1 MTRNDSNPPFFLL
14 QLNSTR
20 ICQFRQTC
28 RREGEIMARNIA
40 IGLQD
45 FGKIRTKN
53 AFYIDKT
60 GFICEWW
67 ETLDDVTLITRP
79 RRFGKTLTMSMV
91 EHFFSVRYKNCDAL
105 FDGLNIWQ
113 DEKYRNLQGT
123 FPVISI
129 SFSDIKETS
138 YTQAKKK
145 ICETIVDLFNE
156 YDFLAE
162 GDLLNAK
169 EKEYFH
175 KISADMEDYE
185 ISISLKR
192 LSNYLYQYY
201 HQKVIILLDEYDT
214 PMQEAFV
221 GGYWDE
227 LAGFMRSLFNATFKN
242 NTCME
247 RALLTG
253 ITRISKESIFSDLN
267 NMEVITTTSSKYASA
282 FGFTEEEMLAALQEY
297 DLLDQKEEVKYWY
310 DGFVFGEKR
319 EIYNPWSIINY
330 LDKKRVA
337 PYWTNTSS
345 NRLVGKLIQEGSG
358 QLKES
363 FEKLLTEENF
373 ITEIDEQIVYE
384 QLNRNENAIWSLLLA
399 SGYLRV
405 KSYKTEKGDYGTW
418 RQLYELQI
426 TNFEVK
432 IMFRDMVQGWFTA
445 SASNYNEF
453 IRALLQGDLKAMN
466 LYMNRVAL
474 ATFSFFDSGK
484 QPSEHSEPERF
495 YHGFVLGLIV
505 ELAESYSITSNRE
518 SGFGR
523 YDVLL
528 EPKKPNTDAM
538 ILEFKVQD
546 VSEEKDLSDTV
557 FSALKQIDEKEYT
570 AILINK
576 GIPASRIRKY
586 GFAFQGKTVLI
597 GEGIQS

>member
-1 MTRNDSNPPFFLL
+1 
-14 QLNSTR
+14 
-20 ICQFRQTC
+20 
-28 RREGEIMARNIA
+28 MARTMA

-60 GFICEWW
+60 TFIREWW

-91 EHFFSVRYKNCDAL
+91 EQFFSIRYQNRDDL
-105 FDGLNIWQ
+105 FEGLDIWN
-113 DEKYRNLQGT
+113 DKKYRNLQGT

-138 YTQAKKK
+138 YVHAKKK

-156 YDFLAE
+156 YDFLVE
-162 GDLLNAK
+162 GDLLNAR

-175 KISADMEDYE
+175 RISAEMEDYE

-221 GGYWDE
+221 GGYWEE

-267 NMEVITTTSSKYASA
+267 NMEVITTTSSKYASS

-297 DLLDQKEEVKYWY
+297 GLLDQKEEVKYWY
-310 DGFVFGEKR
+310 DGFVFGEKKG
-319 EIYNPWSIINY
+319 IYNPWSIINY
-330 LDKKRVA
+330 LDKKKVA

-358 QLKES
+358 QLKEA
-363 FEKLLTEENF
+363 FEKLLTGESF
-373 ITEIDEQIVYE
+373 VAEIDEQIVYE
-384 QLNRNENAIWSLLLA
+384 QLSRDESAIWSLLLA

-426 TNFEVK
+426 TNFEVN
-432 IMFRDMVQGWFTA
+432 IMFRDMVQGWFTS

-466 LYMNRVAL
+466 LYINRVAL

-484 QPSEHSEPERF
+484 HPSEHSEPERF

-505 ELAESYSITSNRE
+505 ELAESYSITSNQE

-528 EPKKPNTDAM
+528 EPKVENADAM

-546 VSEEKDLSDTV
+546 ISDEKNLSDTV
-557 FSALKQIDEKEYT
+557 ASALKQIEEKEYVSV
-570 AILINK
+570 LINK

-586 GFAFQGKTVLI
+586 GFAFHGKTVLI
-597 GEGIQS
+597 GEGA